1 MRAAPS
7 ADEATEYVTG
17 DLSDVGAFARAL
29 DGCRYVV
36 HCAALYSFAPRDR
49 AMMRRVNVV
58 GTASLMEAARIAG
71 VERVVHT
78 SSSATLGASHD
89 GVPRTETDFAPEGRS
104 DGYHHSKV
112 EQERAALAGRV
123 PVVALLP
130 TAPVG
135 PGDWKPTPTGQM
147 ILDFARGKMFA
158 KPPRGGLN
166 LVPVE
171 DVARAHVAALQAGA
185 PGERYI
191 LGAENLLLDDVWQ
204 LLSGV
209 TGKPMPRWRVLDGV
223 ALAIAQ
229 MDELRCRMQK
239 HAQPF
244 VPVEGVRM
252 ARERMFAD
260 SSKARRDLRF
270 APGSVRDALSR
281 AVEWYR
287 TNRYVTS

>member
-1 MRAAPS
+1 
-7 ADEATEYVTG
+7 
-17 DLSDVGAFARAL
+17 
-29 DGCRYVV
+29 
-36 HCAALYSFAPRDR
+36 
-49 AMMRRVNVV
+49 
-58 GTASLMEAARIAG
+58 
-71 VERVVHT
+71 
-78 SSSATLGASHD
+78 
-89 GVPRTETDFAPEGRS
+89 
-104 DGYHHSKV
+104 
-112 EQERAALAGRV
+112 V

-171 DVARAHVAALQAGA
+171 DVARAHVAALQAGV

>member
-1 MRAAPS
+1 
-7 ADEATEYVTG
+7 
-17 DLSDVGAFARAL
+17 
-29 DGCRYVV
+29 V

-71 VERVVHT
+71 VERAVHT

-171 DVARAHVAALQAGA
+171 DVARAHVAALQAGV